1 MNKTILILI
10 VMALLLGACTSP
22 QPQVSESDIATKV
35 ALLKGTGNPPAV
47 TDNNGVV
54 VATVQTAAPQ
64 EATATAT
71 VTVTPTTQPS
81 DPVTWLG
88 TPTWRDTFSGTNNFY
103 TMSDENITFS
113 YASDAFSMTA
123 TNVNGWHSW
132 SLGNRRIGNF
142 YLEATF
148 KVAGCSGSDQYGLV
162 FRAPNTSEG
171 YFYGISCE
179 GKFVLIRW
187 DSMDQLIAWK
197 PAVPLRAGPNQ
208 TNRVGVMA
216 RGTELT
222 LYINGEEIQKIT
234 NERYNEGLFG
244 FYIASNNTYNFNVLV
259 DEVAFWNQ

>member
-1 MNKTILILI
+1 MKRYILS
-10 VMALLLGACTSP
+10 VSLLVFVIAACTP
-22 QPQVSESDIATKV
+22 QPQVSQSDIATKV
-35 ALLKGTGNPPAV
+35 ALLKGTTNPPAV

-54 VATVQTAAPQ
+54 QATIQTAEPQ
-64 EATATAT
+64 QLTATAT
-71 VTVTPTTQPS
+71 VTTTPTVQPS
-81 DPVTWLG
+81 DPIAFLG
-88 TPTWRDTFSGTNNFY
+88 APTWRDTFSGTKNFY
-103 TMSDENITFS
+103 TTSDENITFS
-113 YASDAFSMTA
+113 YGADAFSMTA